1 VIRQSTNHKA
11 LKIEKVA
18 SSQLNKLQEIS
29 RQTFHETFASQNSEE
44 DMAKYLDEGLSLQ
57 NLNRELDSTSSAF
70 YFAYI
75 DDQIAGYLKV
85 NWGDSQTENH
95 DKDAFE
101 IERIYILKS
110 FQGSGVGQSLF
121 DFSLKLAKDRGANY
135 VWLGVWEF
143 NHKARSFYKKN
154 GFTEFGKHIFTLGQ
168 DKQTDVLMKH
178 QSK

>member
-1 VIRQSTNHKA
+1 M
-11 LKIEKVA
+11 KIEKVA

-29 RQTFHETFASQNSEE
+29 RQTFHETFASQNRKE

-101 IERIYILKS
+101 IERIYIFKS

-135 VWLGVWEF
+135 VWLGVWEY